1 MSVGYSVSKMVE
13 LLGAEVIILDLS
25 SSELNYKYI

>member
-1 MSVGYSVSKMVE
+1 MSVGYSVSNMVE

-25 SSELNYKYI
+25 SSQLNYKYI